1 MKIKHE
7 IHKVRS
13 CIYVERKDSRQDK
26 RTDRQL
32 CQQQSCPVSWKNF
45 NRSGLITLLAASQV
59 SIISFLSFYL
69 CLPSTLATYFFHLII
84 SIALSLSIY
93 FPPSLCLSFL
103 GLYSLLCRSFNCC
116 LFIIIVFHFLF
127 FCLLSFKNYYY
138 CEHTVKLNQ
147 ITS

>member
-13 CIYVERKDSRQDK
+13 CIYVERKDSRQEN

-45 NRSGLITLLAASQV
+45 NRSGLITLLAAGQV

-69 CLPSTLATYFFHLII
+69 FILFTLAIYFFHLFI

-93 FPPSLCLSFL
+93 LPPSLCLSFL
-103 GLYSLLCRSFNCC
+103 CLYSLLCRSFNC

-127 FCLLSFKNYYY
+127 FCLLFLKNFYY
-138 CEHTVKLNQ
+138 CEHTVKLIQ